1 MNKKIK
7 LKNFQIYNDTN
18 KLTLISGPCLLENER
33 LAYKV
38 ASKLKS
44 LSKKHKFN
52 LIFKCSFDKA
62 NRSSHNSTRSKM
74 SLSAAVDILKS
85 IKKEFN
91 IPITTDVHE
100 KSQIDK
106 VSELIDVIQIPA
118 FLSRQT
124 DLLLAAADT
133 NKVINVKKGQFLS
146 HQDVFNIIKKIESRN
161 NNKIIITERGNSF
174 GYNYLI
180 NDFKG
185 ISFMKRFG
193 YPLIFDSTHSVQ
205 IPGGLGTKSGGA
217 REFVLPLSKSA
228 AALRLSGFF
237 IETHPNPSKALSD
250 GPNMVYLDK
259 LETLIK
265 SIIKINIAAKD

>member
-1 MNKKIK
+1 
-7 LKNFQIYNDTN
+7 
-18 KLTLISGPCLLENER
+18 
-33 LAYKV
+33 
-38 ASKLKS
+38 
-44 LSKKHKFN
+44 
-52 LIFKCSFDKA
+52 
-62 NRSSHNSTRSKM
+62 M